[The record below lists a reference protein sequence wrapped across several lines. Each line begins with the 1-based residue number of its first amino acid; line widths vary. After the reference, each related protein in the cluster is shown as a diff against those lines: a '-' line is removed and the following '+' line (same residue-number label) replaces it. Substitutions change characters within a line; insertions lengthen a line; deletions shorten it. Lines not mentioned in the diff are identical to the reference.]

1 MKPYFSSRAICCV
14 IALAGAATLIL
25 SACQTGK
32 KTTAASP
39 PASATAASAK
49 ATVPAAPATTP
60 KPQFFGRPSGKSG
73 TQLWAENCTRCHNNR
88 SPASYSDA
96 QWEVAMHH
104 MRIRANLTAEEHT
117 KILEFLQSAN

>member
-1 MKPYFSSRAICCV
+1 MKRQLLSTTTSLL
-14 IALAGAATLIL
+14 ALATAAAFTL

-32 KTTAASP
+32 QAPASTGTAVAPSADGKSASSP
-39 PASATAASAK
+39 PA
-49 ATVPAAPATTP
+49 PATP
-60 KPQFFGRPSGKSG
+60 RPSFVGRPSGKSG
-73 TQLWAENCTRCHNNR
+73 SQLWTENCTRCHNDR
-88 SPASYSDA
+88 SPATYNDA

>member
-1 MKPYFSSRAICCV
+1 MKYHLLSTTSSLLAIATSA
-14 IALAGAATLIL
+14 ALAL

-32 KTTAASP
+32 NSPASSSTTAALSADGKPASSP
-39 PASATAASAK
+39 PAPS
-49 ATVPAAPATTP
+49 TP
-60 KPQFFGRPSGKSG
+60 RPRFVGRETGKSG
-73 TQLWAENCTRCHNNR
+73 TQLWTENCTRCHNDR
-88 SPASYSDA
+88 SPAIYNDA